1 MWDQRYDSEEF
12 AYGTEPNAFLAQVS
26 ERIPTKSKVLML
38 ADGEGR
44 NGVYLAGLGHD
55 VTSVDSSSV
64 GLKKAESL
72 ASDRGVTLTTIHADL
87 ADFDLGTETWDAIVA
102 IFAHVPPG
110 LRKAVHP
117 ACVTA
122 LKPGGAFIL
131 EAYTPEQLNY
141 KTGGPPV
148 AEMMMT
154 VAGLGCELDGL
165 TIEHGVELVRDINE
179 GTHHFGEGAVV
190 QVVGVKPS

>member
-12 AYGTEPNAFLAQVS
+12 AYGTEHNAFLAQVS

-64 GLKKAESL
+64 GLMKAEGL

-154 VAGLGCELDGL
+154 LDGLGCELDGL

-190 QVVGVKPS
+190 QVIGVKPS

>member
-64 GLKKAESL
+64 GLMKAEGL

-154 VAGLGCELDGL
+154 LDGLGCELDGL

-190 QVVGVKPS
+190 QVIGVKPS